1 MRQERAE
8 DQSLRWCSERDIDCA
23 NPKKA
28 GLAPGLNGVFLID
41 VLTATVNG
49 C

>member
-8 DQSLRWCSERDIDCA
+8 FLGLRRCSERDIDCT

-41 VLTATVNG
+41 VLTTTVNG